1 MEYDKEN
8 YCFEPIILKLE
19 EEGFVQDVDFCFF
32 NKEIQVNK
40 CNYELKISIFQ
51 PNIFDLIIKDVTLGL
66 NDNSR
71 VIFICYR
78 SLQKKLV
85 ENLINSSIAIMMYFK
100 AITKENSE
108 FSLDMDADIGDNEI
122 LLTGVGISL
131 KLDKFEIQGLV
142 RFYNE
147 FKFHF
152 VFDEDFDKNV
162 IWGVENKLESP
173 AFIQPVKMN
182 DILEGKLIKPI
193 IS

>member
-8 YCFEPIILKLE
+8 YCLEQIILKLE
-19 EEGFVQDVDFCFF
+19 EEGFVQDVDFGFF
-32 NKEIQVNK
+32 NKKIQVNK
-40 CNYELKISIFQ
+40 CNYELKISLFQ
-51 PNIFDLIIKDVTLGL
+51 TNIFDLIIKDAKLD
-66 NDNSR
+66 DNSR
-71 VIFICYR
+71 IIFICYMN
-78 SLQKKLV
+78 LQKKLV
-85 ENLINSSIAIMMYFK
+85 EILINSSIAIMMYFK

-122 LLTGVGISL
+122 SLTGIGISL
-131 KLDKFEIQGLV
+131 DLDKFEIPASV

-152 VFDEDFDKNV
+152 VFDEDFDNNV

-173 AFIQPVKMN
+173 AFIQPMKMN

>member
-8 YCFEPIILKLE
+8 YCLEQIILKLE
-19 EEGFVQDVDFCFF
+19 EEGFVQDIDLCFF

-40 CNYELKISIFQ
+40 CNYELKINVFQ
-51 PNIFDLIIKDVTLGL
+51 TNISLIIKDATLD
-66 NDNSR
+66 DNSR
-71 VIFICYR
+71 IIFICYR
-78 SLQKKLV
+78 NLQKKLV

-108 FSLDMDADIGDNEI
+108 FSLDMDADIGDNGI
-122 LLTGVGISL
+122 SLTAVGISL
-131 KLDKFEIQGLV
+131 DLDKFEIPASV

-152 VFDEDFDKNV
+152 VFDEDFDNNV

-173 AFIQPVKMN
+173 AFIQPMKMN

>member
-8 YCFEPIILKLE
+8 YCFKPIILKLE
-19 EEGFVQDVDFCFF
+19 EEGFVQDVNLYFF

-40 CNYELKISIFQ
+40 CNYKLKISVFP
-51 PNIFDLIIKDVTLGL
+51 PNIFDLIIKDATLD
-66 NDNSR
+66 DNSR
-71 VIFICYR
+71 IIFIGYR
-78 SLQKKLV
+78 NLQKKLV

-100 AITKENSE
+100 AITKEGSE
-108 FSLDMDADIGDNEI
+108 FSLDMDADIGENEI
-122 LLTGVGISL
+122 SLTAVGTSL
-131 KLDKFEIQGLV
+131 DLDKFEIQASV